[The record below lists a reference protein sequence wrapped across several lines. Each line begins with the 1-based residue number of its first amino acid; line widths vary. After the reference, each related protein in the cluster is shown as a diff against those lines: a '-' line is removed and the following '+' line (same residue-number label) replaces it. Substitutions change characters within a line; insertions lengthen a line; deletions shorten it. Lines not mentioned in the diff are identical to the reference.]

1 MKYLLAASAALLFSF
16 GAVAADPQVEVKTS
30 LGSFVVELYPDKTP
44 QTVANF
50 LEYAREGFYDGT
62 IFHRVIDGFM
72 VQGGGFTP
80 EFTQKKTKPGIQNE
94 AATGLKNDTGTIAMA
109 RTGDPH
115 SATAQFFI
123 NVADNDF
130 LDYRAPT
137 VRGYGY
143 TAFGRVVKGMDVVKQ
158 IAKVKTGRGGPF
170 PTDVPQ
176 QTIRIES
183 VKLIGE
189 AK

>member
-1 MKYLLAASAALLFSF
+1 MKRLLAAAAALFFSF
-16 GAVAADPQVEVKTS
+16 GAVAADPQVEVKTN
-30 LGSFVVELYPDKTP
+30 LGSFVVEFYPDKAP
-44 QTVANF
+44 KTVANF

-80 EFTQKKTKPGIQNE
+80 DFTQKKTRPGIQNE
-94 AATGLKNDTGTIAMA
+94 AATGLKNDAGTVAMA
-109 RTGDPH
+109 RTRDPH
-115 SATAQFFI
+115 SANAQFFI

-130 LDYRAPT
+130 LNYRAPT
-137 VRGYGY
+137 PRDYGY
-143 TAFGRVVKGMDVVKQ
+143 VAFGRVVKGMDVVKR
-158 IAKVKTGRGGPF
+158 IAKSKTGRGGPF

-176 QTIRIES
+176 ETVRIES
-183 VKLIGE
+183 VRIIGG